1 MPIFGRSNS
10 LDNDDQRTANH
21 WSENT
26 ADSDAFADNTYWLAI
41 PAVQR
46 RYQSKATRGQDVDWA
61 HYFLETYFPH
71 REGLRMASIG
81 CGVGYLERDLASWNA
96 FSQMD
101 AYDIAPGAIEIAR
114 QHAAE
119 AGLTHINYEV
129 RDINKSDWPADYYD
143 AVWFNG
149 SLHHIEKLERVY
161 QQVVHTLKPGGY
173 LFFNE
178 YIGPSRFDF
187 TERQKQVIDAVFKLL
202 PQRFKRSFIP
212 NYPHPYMQATPIP
225 DPVEVQRVDP
235 SEAVRSDEI
244 MSLMPDY
251 FDILE
256 FNKIGGTILQFLLA
270 GIAGNF
276 RPSDEDAMRVLD
288 MLFAIEDTL
297 IDIEDIQSDFACVAA
312 TPKKRSRS

>member
-1 MPIFGRSNS
+1 MSNIDHNNA
-10 LDNDDQRTANH
+10 LDGDDSQRTADH

-26 ADSDAFADNTYWLAI
+26 ANSAAFADNTYWLAI

-46 RYQSKATRGQDVDWA
+46 RHQSKATRGQDVDWA
-61 HYFLETYFPH
+61 HYFLERYYPN
-71 REGLRMASIG
+71 REGLHMMSIG
-81 CGVGYLERDLASWNA
+81 CGVGYLERSLASWNA
-96 FSQMD
+96 FEQMD
-101 AYDIAPGAIEIAR
+101 AYDIAPGAIEIAK
-114 QHAAE
+114 QSAVD

-129 RDINKSDWPADYYD
+129 RNINTSTWPANHYD
-143 AVWFNG
+143 TVWFNG
-149 SLHHIEKLERVY
+149 SLHHIEQLERVY
-161 QQVVHTLKPGGY
+161 QEVAHTLKPGGY

-187 TERQKQVIDAVFKLL
+187 TERQKQVMDAVFKLL

-212 NYPHPYMQATPIP
+212 AYPFPYLQATPIP

-244 MSLMPDY
+244 MSILPDY

-256 FNKIGGTILQFLLA
+256 FNKMGGTILQFLLA

-276 RPSDEDAMRVLD
+276 HPRNPDAVRVLD

-297 IDIEDIQSDFACVAA
+297 MDIGDIQSDFACVAA
-312 TPKKRSRS
+312 TPKKK

>member
-1 MPIFGRSNS
+1 MSQFDHADASN
-10 LDNDDQRTANH
+10 DNSQRTADH

-26 ADSDAFADNTYWLAI
+26 AESEAFADNTYWLAI
-41 PAVQR
+41 PPVQR
-46 RYQSKATRGQDVDWA
+46 RHQSKATQGEDVDWA
-61 HYFLETYFPH
+61 HYFLERYFPN
-71 REGLRMASIG
+71 RQGLLMASIG
-81 CGVGYLERDLASWNA
+81 CGSGGLERALASWNA
-96 FSQMD
+96 FSHCD
-101 AYDIAPGAIEIAR
+101 AYDIAPGAIKLAK
-114 QHAAE
+114 QHAAD
-119 AGLTHINYEV
+119 AGFTQINYEV
-129 RDINKSDWPADYYD
+129 RDINSLEWPSDHYD

-149 SLHHIEKLERVY
+149 SLHHIEQLERVY
-161 QQVVHTLKPGGY
+161 QQVSHTLKPGGY

-187 TERQKQVIDAVFKLL
+187 TERQKQVMDAVFKLL

-212 NYPHPYMQATPIP
+212 NYPHPYLQATPIP

-244 MSLMPDY
+244 MSILPDY

-256 FNKIGGTILQFLLA
+256 FNKMGGTILQFLLA

-276 RPSDEDAMRVLD
+276 HPSDKDAMRMLD

-297 IDIEDIQSDFACVAA
+297 IDIGDIQSDFACVAA
-312 TPKKRSRS
+312 TPKKK